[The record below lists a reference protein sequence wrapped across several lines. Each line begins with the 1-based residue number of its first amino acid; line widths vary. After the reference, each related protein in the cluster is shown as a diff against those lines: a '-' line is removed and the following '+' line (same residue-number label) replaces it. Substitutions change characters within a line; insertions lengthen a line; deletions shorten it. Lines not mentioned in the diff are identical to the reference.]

1 MARPN
6 CGWHLCDLGCHSLPQ
21 LAGPGDIEPLRRGG
35 WLDYCR
41 SGGSAGTAQPRPV
54 HPEPALRLLTACT
67 GVGAADGCLTAGN
80 GLRLSSHYP
89 ADDTASLARLR
100 LRSSLAVPRRTHH
113 GQRRIHGSSSRISPD
128 RACIRSKPERFRG
141 RSRFLSGHRPWS
153 ESMASSFHSQ
163 IPGLRKYGRGPE
175 PSAPFCLTLPNPTRD
190 TNAFSRFQ
198 RRTYGSNARTAT
210 DTLSV
215 VPTSYHG
222 SNASSHAFNSSPN
235 AVLLIRKL
243 TPYPSNA
250 FSWPERRT
258 PTPYSRYQRPQ
269 RLQRWF
275 LFQVPLPE
283 TGAKLLNAQ
292 GGPALDS
299 AAMRQPNLA
308 MCRTSPTQG
317 EKKQVSQLSAASTM
331 CAP

>member
-6 CGWHLCDLGCHSLPQ
+6 CGWHLCDLDCHSLPQ

-67 GVGAADGCLTAGN
+67 GLGAADGCLTAGN

-153 ESMASSFHSQ
+153 ESMASSFRSQ
-163 IPGLRKYGRGPE
+163 VPGLRNVEEAQNHPP
-175 PSAPFCLTLPNPTRD
+175 PSAFLCPTLL
-190 TNAFSRFQ
+190 A
-198 RRTYGSNARTAT
+198 
-210 DTLSV
+210 
-215 VPTSYHG
+215 
-222 SNASSHAFNSSPN
+222 
-235 AVLLIRKL
+235 
-243 TPYPSNA
+243 
-250 FSWPERRT
+250 T
-258 PTPYSRYQRPQ
+258 PTPSRDSKDVPTAALTPHQ
-269 RLQRWF
+269 RLQHRNAAPTPHLTPSIVTQTPYS
-275 LFQVPLPE
+275 LF
-283 TGAKLLNAQ
+283 AN
-292 GGPALDS
+292 
-299 AAMRQPNLA
+299 
-308 MCRTSPTQG
+308 
-317 EKKQVSQLSAASTM
+317 
-331 CAP
+331 